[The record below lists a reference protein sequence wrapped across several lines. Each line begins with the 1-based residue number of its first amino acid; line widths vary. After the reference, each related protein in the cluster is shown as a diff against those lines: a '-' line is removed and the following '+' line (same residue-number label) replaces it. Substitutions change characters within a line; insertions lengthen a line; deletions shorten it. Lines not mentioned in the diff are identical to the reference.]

1 MERENK
7 TTESVSRAPKFRGTV
22 TSVAM
27 DKTIAVK
34 VDTLKTHPKYG
45 KKYLV
50 SKKYLVHVPAGSYK
64 VGDAVLFQECR
75 PISKRK
81 RHIAIEAEASEHI

>member
-1 MERENK
+1 METQNT
-7 TTESVSRAPKFRGTV
+7 TTENASRAPKLRGTV

-27 DKTIAVK
+27 DKTITVK

-50 SKKYLVHVPAGSYK
+50 SKKYLVHIPEGSYK
-64 VGDAVLFQECR
+64 TGDSVMFQECR
-75 PISKRK
+75 PMSKRK
-81 RHIAIEAEASEHI
+81 RHIVIPAAK